1 MISRLREI
9 MGRENIDWF
18 VVFSEDAHLSEYTG
32 DCDKYREAISHFT
45 GSAGVLVVGSAEAYL
60 WTDSRYY
67 IQAEAELSG
76 VGIEL
81 VKYGTPG
88 VKNWDEYLAE
98 HVWEG
103 QMIAFDHMTLSYKK
117 YMDLKDKL
125 PQSVEITDG
134 SKVLKECADTM
145 PKRSFGEIL
154 GAPAEFAGKTVS
166 DKLSELRSRI
176 ERIYVREE
184 SYTYILSNL
193 TSIMWLFNLRGC
205 DISHVPVAYS
215 YAVITKY
222 TATLFVSRKNMPEE
236 VEGNLFQS
244 GVSVKEYSLFYK
256 QLQEVATDTVIAD
269 PYTNNCRIL
278 LAFDERGMFTECKD
292 VDLIRKHIKNSS
304 EIKGMREAHLKDAV
318 TMIRFIKK
326 LKEMAAAN
334 DLPDEFEI
342 GKMLDDMRSKNN
354 SLQPSFETICAYGPN
369 SAIVHY
375 TASKDKAASVEP
387 AGFLLVD
394 SGGQYEFE
402 GTTDITRTI
411 PLGEPTAEEKK
422 VYTIVLKGNLRLMN
436 MIFPEGYRGALLDSA
451 AETPLW
457 DNGYFCGHGIGHG
470 VGAYLSVH
478 ESEARIS
485 RSSSD
490 REAPFVPGIIVSDE
504 PGVYLEGKFGV
515 RLENLLLT
523 VAADDADGY
532 RMCRF
537 EPLTLVPFDKEAID
551 FDALSDDEKSILLQ
565 YNKLI
570 EEKVFPLLDNEERI
584 WTEKYM
590 NF

>member
-1 MISRLREI
+1 M
-9 MGRENIDWF
+9 
-18 VVFSEDAHLSEYTG
+18 
-32 DCDKYREAISHFT
+32 
-45 GSAGVLVVGSAEAYL
+45 
-60 WTDSRYY
+60 
-67 IQAEAELSG
+67 
-76 VGIEL
+76 
-81 VKYGTPG
+81 
-88 VKNWDEYLAE
+88 
-98 HVWEG
+98 
-103 QMIAFDHMTLSYKK
+103 
-117 YMDLKDKL
+117 
-125 PQSVEITDG
+125 
-134 SKVLKECADTM
+134 
-145 PKRSFGEIL
+145 
-154 GAPAEFAGKTVS
+154 
-166 DKLSELRSRI
+166 
-176 ERIYVREE
+176 
-184 SYTYILSNL
+184 
-193 TSIMWLFNLRGC
+193 
-205 DISHVPVAYS
+205 
-215 YAVITKY
+215 
-222 TATLFVSRKNMPEE
+222 
-236 VEGNLFQS
+236 
-244 GVSVKEYSLFYK
+244 
-256 QLQEVATDTVIAD
+256 
-269 PYTNNCRIL
+269 
-278 LAFDERGMFTECKD
+278 
-292 VDLIRKHIKNSS
+292 
-304 EIKGMREAHLKDAV
+304 
-318 TMIRFIKK
+318 
-326 LKEMAAAN
+326 
-334 DLPDEFEI
+334 
-342 GKMLDDMRSKNN
+342 
-354 SLQPSFETICAYGPN
+354 
-369 SAIVHY
+369 
-375 TASKDKAASVEP
+375 
-387 AGFLLVD
+387 LVD
-394 SGGQYEFE
+394 AGGQYEFE

-457 DNGYFCGHGIGHG
+457 DNGYFCGHGLGHG

-490 REAPFVPGIIVSDE
+490 REAAFVPGIIVSDE